1 MAVQFNNKSSSPA
14 PELGQP
20 VSAEIAYSLDQFMSK
35 EFPQV
40 IGTLRGFQH
49 LPGLSLMGFSKL
61 SVVKSL
67 CTVLQKNKTSQQ
79 CLLCWAIWPNSAQSM
94 LWHLFT
100 GSTRLLWPWALTG
113 QHTDVNT
120 VRCSLRVAFW
130 PTWTR

>member
-67 CTVLQKNKTSQQ
+67 CTVLQKKQDKPAMPAV
-79 CLLCWAIWPNSAQSM
+79 LGDLA
-94 LWHLFT
+94 
-100 GSTRLLWPWALTG
+100 
-113 QHTDVNT
+113 
-120 VRCSLRVAFW
+120 
-130 PTWTR
+130 

>member
-1 MAVQFNNKSSSPA
+1 MIPLDYPHNREQLEESYRKRIIRERLFKHMEPMRCSIYNRSKDMAVQFNNKSSSPA

-40 IGTLRGFQH
+40 LGTLRGFQH

-67 CTVLQKNKTSQQ
+67 CTVLQKK
-79 CLLCWAIWPNSAQSM
+79 I
-94 LWHLFT
+94 
-100 GSTRLLWPWALTG
+100 R
-113 QHTDVNT
+113 
-120 VRCSLRVAFW
+120 
-130 PTWTR
+130 